1 MIIIDQRER
10 TSGIEKELIKRN
22 IEFKIQSLISA
33 DYILQTTNKN
43 SEVITLGI
51 ERKTKEDFLNSIID
65 RRLFQQLLALKENFK
80 LSILILEGKEN
91 IFSLRNIHPNAIRGA
106 LTAIA
111 LDYNIPTIET
121 KNISDTA
128 SFLET
133 ILKRLEQPV
142 KDISLQQKRRTLT
155 SKEQQEFIISS
166 LPSIGPKTSKE
177 LLKKF
182 KTIKNIFNASE
193 KELKEINKIG
203 KKKAQELTKIFNE
216 KYKL

>member
-10 TSGIEKELIKRN
+10 TSGIEKELIKRD
-22 IEFKIQSLISA
+22 IQFEIKSLISA

-106 LTAIA
+106 LIAIA
-111 LDYNIPTIET
+111 LDYSIPIIET

-142 KDISLQQKRRTLT
+142 KDISLHQKRKTSTL
-155 SKEQQEFIISS
+155 KDQQEFLISS
-166 LPSIGPKTSKE
+166 LPNIGPKISKE

-203 KKKAQELTKIFNE
+203 KKKSQGLIKIFNE
-216 KYKL
+216 KYN